1 MIARL
6 SFTLTLKISQHGL
19 SDLVYSV
26 PTPVTPP
33 TTPVTPPATPVT
45 TPDTPPV
52 VYGQNE
58 PEVDQ
63 PNVPPA
69 VNILEENSPLAD
81 TSEEPPV
88 DLPDENPPLSETPE
102 ASVKL
107 EKSVETDKPS
117 EPSKPGD
124 QVIPDVPGEDT
135 TDLPDEPV
143 PEGDQPPEDR

>member
-45 TPDTPPV
+45 PPDTPPV

-63 PNVPPA
+63 PNVPPV
-69 VNILEENSPLAD
+69 VNIPWENPPPAD
-81 TSEEPPV
+81 TPEETPV
-88 DLPDENPPLSETPE
+88 DLPDDNPPLS
-102 ASVKL
+102 
-107 EKSVETDKPS
+107 
-117 EPSKPGD
+117 
-124 QVIPDVPGEDT
+124 
-135 TDLPDEPV
+135 
-143 PEGDQPPEDR
+143 